1 MIATQF
7 FKNLAKIIDLYD
19 KLMQMY
25 IEMANSEAHHVS
37 KQYMQMKIKDNYTER
52 YRGGKLFVVSN
63 SMKGILEK
71 KSGCIN

>member
-1 MIATQF
+1 
-7 FKNLAKIIDLYD
+7 
-19 KLMQMY
+19 MQMY
-25 IEMANSEAHHVS
+25 IEMANSDAHHIS

-71 KSGCIN
+71 KKSGYINSGKFNQYVCSKIDESEFL

>member
-1 MIATQF
+1 
-7 FKNLAKIIDLYD
+7 
-19 KLMQMY
+19 MY
-25 IEMANSEAHHVS
+25 IEMTNSDAHHVS

-63 SMKGILEK
+63 SMEGILEK